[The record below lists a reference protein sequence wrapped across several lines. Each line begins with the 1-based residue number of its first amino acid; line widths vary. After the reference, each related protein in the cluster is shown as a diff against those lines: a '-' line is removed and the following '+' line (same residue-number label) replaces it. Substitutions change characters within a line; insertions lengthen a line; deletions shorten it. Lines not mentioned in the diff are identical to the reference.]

1 MVNSEDV
8 VTTHGVDKAVV
19 TSSLPQNMAAP
30 LSPRSDGMVLSTAN
44 NEKTVTTALS
54 LIDRETT
61 ASLPAGSEKPILS
74 QSTRNDTEPPSM
86 PSQYQKMWS
95 WDDATPVNKSST
107 AAPSRRAVTC
117 MHRPPASQQQ
127 HPHRSIDVTVLRRGR
142 GSSFHSRSL
151 RHQNPLPPSVLCS
164 NR

>member
-8 VTTHGVDKAVV
+8 ATTHGVDKAIV
-19 TSSLPQNMAAP
+19 TSSSSQNMATP

-61 ASLPAGSEKPILS
+61 ASLPAGSGKPILS

-95 WDDATPVNKSST
+95 WDDATPVSKSST

-117 MHRPPASQQQ
+117 MHRPQ
-127 HPHRSIDVTVLRRGR
+127 
-142 GSSFHSRSL
+142 
-151 RHQNPLPPSVLCS
+151 
-164 NR
+164 